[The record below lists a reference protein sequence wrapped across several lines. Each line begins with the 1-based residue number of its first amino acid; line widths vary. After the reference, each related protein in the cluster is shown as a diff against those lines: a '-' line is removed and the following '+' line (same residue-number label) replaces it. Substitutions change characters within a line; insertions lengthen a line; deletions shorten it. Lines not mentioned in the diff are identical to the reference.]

1 MNVILPSN
9 RLAEWYEMLQISKQH
24 TGIMLD
30 EHVES
35 YVILTLDGY
44 LQDQLITDYTL
55 AIEFI
60 EAINLKKTQSR
71 SMLRDIGDRCL
82 ILSGLFER
90 RSERL
95 NVSSDYFCEIGQQ
108 AYLNL
113 ASFHKLHIDPELFW
127 KMAKYFVS
135 ISKLLQSIR
144 VLNQCDAIVLK
155 TDSTEY

>member
-1 MNVILPSN
+1 MNVILPPN

-24 TGIMLD
+24 TGIVLD
-30 EHVES
+30 DHVES
-35 YVILTLDGY
+35 YVILTLDAY
-44 LQDQLITDYTL
+44 LQDQLITDHAL

-71 SMLRDIGDRCL
+71 SVLRHIGDRCL

-95 NVSSDYFCEIGQQ
+95 NVSDDYFCEIGQQ

-113 ASFHKLHIDPELFW
+113 ASFNKLHIDPQLFW
-127 KMAKYFVS
+127 KMANQFLA
-135 ISKLLQSIR
+135 IRTLLQAIR
-144 VLNQCDAIVLK
+144 ALNQYDAIGLK
-155 TDSTEY
+155 TG